1 MKTKPDTSEWPGPV
15 IRRLQQIAVLVF
27 HRETEGYD
35 LTPTQ
40 FGTLLA
46 VGNQPGLDQV
56 RLSQITRID
65 RSMTARVVETLA
77 RRGLLQKEAGKT
89 DRRANSLFLTAKGEQ
104 LVKRVFPYVKKAQAE
119 MLRPLSAAE
128 RPEFLRMAGII
139 LDAYEKEAGEN
150 SGDEEGAPKRRGR
163 KPKS

>member
-1 MKTKPDTSEWPGPV
+1 MKTKPDTTGWPGPV

-27 HRETEGYD
+27 HRETEGHE

-56 RLSQITRID
+56 RVSQITRID

-77 RRGLLQKEAGKT
+77 RRGLLQKEPGRNDK
-89 DRRANSLFLTAKGEQ
+89 RANALFLTPRGEQ

-119 MLRPLSAAE
+119 ILRPLSAAD
-128 RPEFLRMAGII
+128 RVEFLRMSGII
-139 LDAYEKEAGEN
+139 LEAYEKEAGE
-150 SGDEEGAPKRRGR
+150 SAGDEEAAPKRRGR
-163 KPKS
+163 RPKS

>member
-27 HRETEGYD
+27 HQETAGSD

-40 FGTLLA
+40 FATLLA

-56 RLSQITRID
+56 RLSQVTSID

-77 RRGLLQKEAGKT
+77 RRGLLQKEPGKT
-89 DRRANSLFLTAKGEQ
+89 DKRANSLFLTAKGEQ

-119 MLRPLSAAE
+119 ILRPLSPAE
-128 RPEFLRMAGII
+128 RPEFLRMVRVI
-139 LDAYEKEAGEN
+139 LESHEKHAEES
-150 SGDEEGAPKRRGR
+150 SGDDESAPKRRGSR
-163 KPKS
+163 KKS

>member
-128 RPEFLRMAGII
+128 
-139 LDAYEKEAGEN
+139 
-150 SGDEEGAPKRRGR
+150 
-163 KPKS
+163 